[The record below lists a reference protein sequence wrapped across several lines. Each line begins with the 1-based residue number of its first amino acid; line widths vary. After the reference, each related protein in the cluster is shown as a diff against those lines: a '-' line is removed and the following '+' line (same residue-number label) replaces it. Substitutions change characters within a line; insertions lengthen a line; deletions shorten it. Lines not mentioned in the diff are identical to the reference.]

1 MVEPED
7 AGLSLHSN
15 GSCKNSQTFMERPGK
30 LGGLLELS
38 IGEAFMLRPS
48 QSITISKR
56 SNKKSTQKLLKLYRT
71 ALPSFP
77 YLQAISRETTVS
89 YKKLPICIICPLTVP
104 SSNGR

>member
-1 MVEPED
+1 MVEPKD
-7 AGLSLHSN
+7 AGLSLHSCN
-15 GSCKNSQTFMERPGK
+15 MFYRSQTFMERPGK

-48 QSITISKR
+48 QSIIISKR
-56 SNKKSTQKLLKLYRT
+56 SYKKSTQKLLKLYCT

-77 YLQAISRETTVS
+77 FASDIKGNHCFLQETANLHYS
-89 YKKLPICIICPLTVP
+89 PLTVP